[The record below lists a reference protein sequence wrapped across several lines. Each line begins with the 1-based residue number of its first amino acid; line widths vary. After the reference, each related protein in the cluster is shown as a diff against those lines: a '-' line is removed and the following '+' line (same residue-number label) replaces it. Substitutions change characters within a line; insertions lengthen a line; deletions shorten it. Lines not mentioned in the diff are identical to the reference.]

1 MRFRQINDIRNIIF
15 LNLKSYLY
23 LILEDISISETTSFP
38 TTETTQD
45 ITYFETTTQRT
56 VRQTTISANTPRAG
70 EKPLTKEPEN
80 ETSTQSI
87 SYTASPTQVFK
98 GIPFQSNRS
107 AVIIPTVAVV
117 SAIAVLLFFIVG
129 LIMYKRYDE
138 KI

>member
-98 GIPFQSNRS
+98 GITVPKQPQCSNYTHGCSRLS
-107 AVIIPTVAVV
+107 YCRTVVFYRWPHHV
-117 SAIAVLLFFIVG
+117 QKV
-129 LIMYKRYDE
+129 
-138 KI
+138 